1 MRPTADQ
8 DLRPE
13 GPSLPEAIWRVPPQH
28 IEKRLSIGTDLLW
41 QRIATYG
48 FLLLGVI
55 YLVGIARTTT
65 NSDTFMG
72 AHFKSLGLIAIAEL
86 VIAIIYRRISTV
98 IENGIGLES
107 LKAKLPVP
115 DAIPVRLDVL
125 HKGTVTGS
133 DEGFFW
139 LAEDVLTF
147 KGMHTAFRIARHDLP
162 PMAMWPKGVR
172 PRGDAPAQTRYV
184 PIPGHEESSVI
195 RLVFIDPFEDY
206 DARRRTTKADRLLKE
221 WMSMVPTGESASL
234 LPPLRLHPALTLDQ
248 KLNRQGVWAC
258 GFVTLLNLVLL
269 ATTPFAEASFVAQPT
284 VSLLNAALLPA
295 MAVGMGYVTYL
306 EVRDQRHRKEVSR
319 KPLDVVA

>member
-1 MRPTADQ
+1 MRPTAEQ

-13 GPSLPEAIWRVPPQH
+13 GPSLPEATWRVPPQH
-28 IEKRLSIGTDLLW
+28 VERRLSIGTDLLW
-41 QRIATYG
+41 QRVATFG

-65 NSDTFMG
+65 NPDTFMG
-72 AHFKSLGLIAIAEL
+72 AHFKSLALIAITQV

-98 IENGIGLES
+98 IENGVGLGS

-139 LAEDVLTF
+139 IADDVLTF

-162 PMAMWPKGVR
+162 PVAMWPKGVR
-172 PRGDAPAQTRYV
+172 PRGDAPAQTRFV
-184 PIPGHEESSVI
+184 PVPDHEETTLI

-221 WMSMVPTGESASL
+221 WMSMMPTGESSSL
-234 LPPLRLHPALTLDQ
+234 LPPLSLHPAFALDQ

-258 GFVTLLNLVLL
+258 GIVTLLNLALL
-269 ATTPFAEASFVAQPT
+269 ATTRFTSAEFVAQPI
-284 VSLLNAALLPA
+284 VSLLNAAILPIL
-295 MAVGMGYVTYL
+295 AVGMGYITWL
-306 EVRDQRHRKEVSR
+306 EVRDQRHRQEVTR
-319 KPLDVVA
+319 KPLDVMA